1 MAWFQNTQGAK
12 ASIFTFTV
20 SLTPSA
26 VSANVAAEQAF
37 TITAGNNS
45 STLRAGLGL
54 EAGDFVSVTGP
65 GTGNASA
72 LVGARVNSSG
82 QLVLVFE
89 NTTAGSLTPAAGTYR
104 VLVVK
109 Q

>member
-1 MAWFQNTQGAK
+1 MHFQNTQLDRAC
-12 ASIFTFTV
+12 AFVFTA
-20 SLTPSA
+20 SLTPSS

-37 TITAGNNS
+37 TVTAGNNS
-45 STLRAGLGL
+45 STLRTGIALRDTDL
-54 EAGDFVSVTGP
+54 VMVTGP

-104 VLVVK
+104 VFVVRP
-109 Q
+109 